1 MDALHSFSC
10 GSKLLRPMPLSCF
23 DIASGNP
30 RSAEHQRHLLS
41 TPFRSYGGARRVAA
55 ESSLEVATQ
64 GSSA

>member
-1 MDALHSFSC
+1 
-10 GSKLLRPMPLSCF
+10 MPLSCF